1 MQQEPPPPPQALG
14 DSHSP
19 TRSSEGP
26 SAVGRATPPGRAQ
39 DGPGGGCDLPRTPH
53 GGAEP
58 GLHPGTPASGPGC
71 RSLTSGANTWEG
83 GSLAAIQIVCEN
95 EAVKIF
101 SPPSARRARA
111 QINEGSVTRTGLL
124 GEGDL
129 GGEGT
134 WDLRQERRG
143 PDSRPCSVGLVDFLG
158 APSAVPRDQEAP
170 GGCPPLRVLGACP
183 GNVSGGSGV
192 RPGHGGPCAH
202 SGGREAPVSSEILR
216 GEWTGWGCGTL
227 SRVFQKVFLGPSER
241 EGGDRSTGARS
252 GPAWPP
258 SHAPS
263 GHRNFPGS
271 LSSLVLR

>member
-1 MQQEPPPPPQALG
+1 MQQEPPPPPQALC

-39 DGPGGGCDLPRTPH
+39 DGAGGGCDLPGTPH
-53 GGAEP
+53 GEGQSMVSTPGPLPLVQAAGASPLAPTP
-58 GLHPGTPASGPGC
+58 GKVAPWLQSKSYAKTKLLKFSHPPVPEGPGP
-71 RSLTSGANTWEG
+71 RLMRGQSPGQ
-83 GSLAAIQIVCEN
+83 GSWA
-95 EAVKIF
+95 K
-101 SPPSARRARA
+101 
-111 QINEGSVTRTGLL
+111 VTL
-124 GEGDL
+124 
-129 GGEGT
+129 EGT

-143 PDSRPCSVGLVDFLG
+143 LDSRPCSVGLVDFLG

-227 SRVFQKVFLGPSER
+227 STVFQKVFLGPSER